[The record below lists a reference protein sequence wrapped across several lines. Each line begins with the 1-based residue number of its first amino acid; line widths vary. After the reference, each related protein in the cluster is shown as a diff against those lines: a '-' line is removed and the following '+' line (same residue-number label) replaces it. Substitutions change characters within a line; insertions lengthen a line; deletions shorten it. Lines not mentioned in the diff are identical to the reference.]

1 MEQRFCLA
9 INRTLRVH
17 RRASCSSIRTFVLNN
32 HNNKKQQHD
41 AGQIHADA
49 SRRTIINLVGS
60 PTQQD
65 VELSALY
72 RDSSANYGER
82 KVLGILANR
91 WDEYHH
97 ELHKRE
103 ARADDSSTSTT
114 PAGPTDEPEIDDAI
128 YSVPGKALI
137 YITSAPVLNI
147 NGTSDD
153 EYVLDKHTVATYDA
167 REKESKLI
175 VTFKVDDTAKVLCYT
190 FCRSDVTH
198 EAMRLRC
205 PLAAAVQAIDRYRSM
220 FSGTCSGLARV
231 LGSRSPPS
239 SSLLARIA
247 TDRRRIITKGSCTD
261 GKMPTTW
268 NRTSSIVSYW
278 TAFGTK
284 STTICSSGQPHAGGE
299 VQSETKELAEQ
310 QLGLDETGWCCGY
323 ERTTQVIPVLKL
335 TVFKKD

>member
-1 MEQRFCLA
+1 MHDRLFIARNHSLLTHRCLSNIVQQLKRFPTVALIA
-9 INRTLRVH
+9 RTL
-17 RRASCSSIRTFVLNN
+17 SKCSPHLF
-32 HNNKKQQHD
+32 Q
-41 AGQIHADA
+41 
-49 SRRTIINLVGS
+49 IINLVGS

-175 VTFKVDDTAKVLCYT
+175 VTFKVDDTAKVLGQY
-190 FCRSDVTH
+190 FC
-198 EAMRLRC
+198 L
-205 PLAAAVQAIDRYRSM
+205 
-220 FSGTCSGLARV
+220 
-231 LGSRSPPS
+231 
-239 SSLLARIA
+239 SLF
-247 TDRRRIITKGSCTD
+247 TK
-261 GKMPTTW
+261 K
-268 NRTSSIVSYW
+268 R
-278 TAFGTK
+278 
-284 STTICSSGQPHAGGE
+284 
-299 VQSETKELAEQ
+299 
-310 QLGLDETGWCCGY
+310 
-323 ERTTQVIPVLKL
+323 
-335 TVFKKD
+335 